1 MARPQLA
8 KANTAFQGASVGQ
21 PTEPCFVHEISSD
34 LESNVVSEL
43 LGLFEQAGVIGVFL
57 RCLCH
62 QGRGDGLSELGE
74 VGTIWTGL
82 DARRDHCVMLSPI
95 RSTWPARR
103 ACQFVHRVLKFLN
116 KVLRAG

>member
-34 LESNVVSEL
+34 LELNVVSEL

-74 VGTIWTGL
+74 VGNDL
-82 DARRDHCVMLSPI
+82 D
-95 RSTWPARR
+95 WPRR
-103 ACQFVHRVLKFLN
+103 A
-116 KVLRAG
+116 A